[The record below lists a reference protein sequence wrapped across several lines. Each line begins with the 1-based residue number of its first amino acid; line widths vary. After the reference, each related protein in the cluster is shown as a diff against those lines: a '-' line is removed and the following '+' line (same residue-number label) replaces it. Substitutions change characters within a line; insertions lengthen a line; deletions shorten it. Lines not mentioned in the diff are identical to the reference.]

1 MGCGFCEVLGFPER
15 SQYRNTK
22 EVGQPLLG
30 KTEASLGEIP
40 KNQAISSGQ
49 AFPMDHWPTVANRGL
64 GLGAG
69 CREAE
74 ALSAVRE

>member
-1 MGCGFCEVLGFPER
+1 MGCGFCEALGFPER

-22 EVGQPLLG
+22 EAGQPLLG

-40 KNQAISSGQ
+40 KNRAISYGQ

-64 GLGAG
+64 VFVVGGG
-69 CREAE
+69 EAE
-74 ALSAVRE
+74 AVVCS